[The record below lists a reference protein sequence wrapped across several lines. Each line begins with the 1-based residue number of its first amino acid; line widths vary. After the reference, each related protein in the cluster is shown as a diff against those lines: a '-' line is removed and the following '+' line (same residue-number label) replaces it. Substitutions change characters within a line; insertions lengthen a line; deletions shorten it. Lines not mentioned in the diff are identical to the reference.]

1 MSFLNDVTYKR
12 LTLSM
17 LFDWQAGGV
26 AQNQTLSL
34 YDCNGLAPDQA
45 TPVGQG
51 RYNACN
57 TYGTAGAGLPCHTIP
72 PLPRAGTPPAR
83 PPPRGRW
90 VGGGPPRARLTRPN
104 PP

>member
-1 MSFLNDVTYKR
+1 FGQTNPKFRMSLSNDLTYKP

-45 TPVGQG
+45 PPVGQG

-57 TYGTAGAGLPCHTIP
+57 TYGTAGAFIQSTKFLKQRDASSALDLPTRRAAWP
-72 PLPRAGTPPAR
+72 DPRH
-83 PPPRGRW
+83 
-90 VGGGPPRARLTRPN
+90 
-104 PP
+104 